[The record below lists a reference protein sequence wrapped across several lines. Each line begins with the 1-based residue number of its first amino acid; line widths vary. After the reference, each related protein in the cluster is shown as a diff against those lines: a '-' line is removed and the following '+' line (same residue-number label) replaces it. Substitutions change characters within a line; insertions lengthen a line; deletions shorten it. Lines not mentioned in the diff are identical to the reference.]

1 MRFAVGALVLLMNA
15 LDNTTTFLC
24 LRAPVAGFDVFE
36 ANPVAR
42 WLFQGVGLLEG
53 LVLEMALSSAAV
65 LFLVTTHR
73 LPSRSRVVLLT
84 LLALLPTWAV
94 ANNMQVM
101 YEVGI
106 GLEMP

>member
-1 MRFAVGALVLLMNA
+1 MRFALGARVLLMNA

-24 LRAPVAGFDVFE
+24 LRSPVTGFDVFE

-42 WLFQGVGLLEG
+42 WLFDQAGLFEG
-53 LVLEMALSSAAV
+53 LVLEMALSTAAV
-65 LFLVTTHR
+65 LFLVMTHR
-73 LPSRSRVVLLT
+73 IPRRSKFVLLT

-94 ANNMQVM
+94 ANNVQVM

-106 GLEMP
+106 GLGGR